1 MAVLPPRPLPL
12 AAWREN
18 GEVTLGGRR
27 VPVSRPRA
35 RTADGDREIELG
47 TYPHFAAHD
56 PLADVM
62 LERML
67 AGVSTRRDARSGEP
81 VGTDIDDGARPTS
94 KSAGSH
100 ELVSRTREHL
110 LDLMSRP
117 LGDLRLAVVILD
129 GIEL

>member
-47 TYPHFAAHD
+47 TYAHFAARD
-56 PLADVM
+56 PLADVISSGCWPAC
-62 LERML
+62 RH
-67 AGVSTRRDARSGEP
+67 AVTRGPVSRS
-81 VGTDIDDGARPTS
+81 APTS
-94 KSAGSH
+94 TTWRGRRR
-100 ELVSRTREHL
+100 SRRYRASSCRGPERTC
-110 LDLMSRP
+110 S
-117 LGDLRLAVVILD
+117 I
-129 GIEL
+129 